1 MTEKLQKVLARAG
14 IGSRRQMEDWI
25 AAGRVS
31 IDGVRAPLGE
41 RVDGSETIRVDGHV
55 IATRLLAGSKRRI
68 LLYNKPEREMCTRSD
83 PEGRPTV
90 FDRLPPTGGSRWIS
104 VGRLDFN
111 TMGLL
116 ILTTDGE
123 LAHRIAHPS
132 FGMEREYAVRV
143 LGEMSDEALKTL
155 QKGVDLEDGPAQF
168 LRIVEAGGEGAN
180 HWYRVVLGEGRNRE
194 VRRMFEAVDVT
205 VSRLIRVRYGK
216 IELPRGIQR
225 GRWEEMD
232 TAWVRSLAASV
243 GLTDAP
249 PPKGRA
255 AARSEGGKRPSR
267 GRSKPHAGAA
277 PAADADGASS
287 GAASG
292 PYGKAP
298 ARGRAKGR
306 VQDRDS
312 ADNKPSVY
320 GRQRKPAPGGRG
332 DRNRG
337 R

>member
-14 IGSRRQMEDWI
+14 LGSRRQMEDWI

-31 IDGVRAPLGE
+31 INGARAPLGE
-41 RVDGSETIRVDGHV
+41 RVDGTEIIRVDGRV
-55 IATRLLAGSKRRI
+55 ISTRLLAGSRRRV

-83 PEGRPTV
+83 PEGRATV

-155 QKGVDLEDGPAQF
+155 QKGVELEDGPAHF

-205 VSRLIRVRYGK
+205 VSRLIRVRYGS
-216 IELPRGIQR
+216 IELPRGVQR

-232 TAWVRSLAASV
+232 AAWVRSLAAAV
-243 GLTDAP
+243 GLDDAP

-255 AARSEGGKRPSR
+255 AARSQGDKRRSQA
-267 GRSKPHAGAA
+267 RSKPAARAGS
-277 PAADADGASS
+277 PS
-287 GAASG
+287 GADTTSAGASG
-292 PYGKAP
+292 PYGKTP
-298 ARGRAKGR
+298 AKGR
-306 VQDRDS
+306 DRVNDS
-312 ADNKPSVY
+312 NSVY
-320 GRQRKPAPGGRG
+320 GRPRKPTPGGRG
-332 DRNRG
+332 GRNRG